1 MVSKILPR
9 IQHALQTTFSGAVM
23 VVQYSSSF
31 SPVSNNDR
39 SSRSNV
45 SDHLPELVLI
55 LDDPN
60 LLTLSNREAGRVGAA
75 GLGLRRRGLQP
86 A

>member
-9 IQHALQTTFSGAVM
+9 IQHALQATVSGAVM
-23 VVQYSSSF
+23 VVQYSSLF

-45 SDHLPELVLI
+45 SDHLPELLLI

-60 LLTLSNREAGRVGAA
+60 QLTLSDR
-75 GLGLRRRGLQP
+75 
-86 A
+86 

>member
-9 IQHALQTTFSGAVM
+9 IEHALHTTVSGAVM

-45 SDHLPELVLI
+45 SNHLPELVLI
-55 LDDPN
+55 PDDPN

-86 A
+86 D